1 MDQFRLVRYEDIAK
15 CTYVLNPNA
24 LSYNIAI
31 HLDQIDMCHYALYK
45 VSELQPE
52 YEDDL
57 DFASFIHH
65 DCCHPWLDILS
76 SWLNMIPG
84 RHIYKFSFVNRATSD
99 TVELFFSYIAQVDD
113 PEKSYVYMKVT
124 N

>member
-31 HLDQIDMCHYALYK
+31 HLDQIDMCQYALYK

-57 DFASFIHH
+57 DFASFIHR

-113 PEKSYVYMKVT
+113 PEKSYVYMNVI

>member
-31 HLDQIDMCHYALYK
+31 HLDQIDMCQYALYK